1 MAGVK
6 YTISGDASKAEKTL
20 LSFEKKTK
28 AIAKSIAKGFS
39 ERIGHKLF
47 DGLSSAAA
55 KVPQFLSGAVD
66 AASSMNEELG
76 KSEAV
81 FGSSAQTI
89 EAWSK
94 KTADAFG
101 ISRLEALQAT
111 GTMGNMLR
119 AFDITGDKASDMA
132 MNLVELAADM
142 GSFNEASVEDTLF
155 AIGAALRGENEP
167 IRKFG
172 VALDDAR
179 LKQEALSMGLFSGT
193 GALSANAKAMAS
205 YSLIVK
211 QTAIQQGNFS
221 NTSDDLA
228 NSKKRLMAQ
237 FEDLK
242 AQVGKSLLPV
252 IQDLINKLKQVD
264 FEDVAEKIV
273 KVIQLLIKLAP
284 TIVAVGLAIQG
295 IKIAVFFATM
305 TKGLIAATS
314 LWVAQTKVVNANTA
328 AKIKNAAAGGGAAVG
343 AGGAAAAGAGGGML
357 AAKIPQVAL
366 GIAAAVAGG
375 FVGFKIGEQFADT
388 MDEGPMSM
396 ATDTP
401 GAFEEQKKKEDA
413 AKKKK
418 QDEELAKKNAAFRE
432 QMQSKEDAAKIKNAE
447 IAKKR
452 EEEAQKAAEKRM
464 GLVKAIKDEYAKTLR
479 ILDARIRGDKTL
491 LEQEQLRK
499 DIEEEQKASASNGF
513 MLDKGR
519 AKELV
524 MRKREAEQAEAKRE
538 KDQTRMAKK
547 KDEKKNELEG
557 QIGGAESALDSA
569 MGRSSLTAVSSMQA
583 IGGGGGVSG
592 ELNLQKTQTDL
603 QRQLVDLQQKMVGL
617 LEGVKTATGQQPVS
631 Q

>member
-221 NTSDDLA
+221 ATSDDLA

-273 KVIQLLIKLAP
+273 KVIQVLIKLAP